1 MSNNN
6 ILLITM
12 GLTCDGLNSFTITG
26 RNWIKLDKWMRHY
39 DLESSDK
46 TMDATYYKIAENITP
61 KQQEKFV
68 YCYDLN
74 HAQNYIL
81 DLIYGPRGHNAEL
94 AFNGKERGEWL
105 EDKES
110 KDRYYEKEKAKKVL
124 EEMDVEKW
132 NPRSVGGKL
141 DFDRRAKE
149 DGIVWDEE

>member
-68 YCYDLN
+68 DYWTYEE
-74 HAQNYIL
+74 AQNYI
-81 DLIYGPRGHNAEL
+81 L
-94 AFNGKERGEWL
+94 AFNGKERGE
-105 EDKES
+105 
-110 KDRYYEKEKAKKVL
+110 VL

>member
-68 YCYDLN
+68 YCYDLKEAKDN
-74 HAQNYIL
+74 IIHL
-81 DLIYGPRGHNAEL
+81 REWK
-94 AFNGKERGEWL
+94 NG
-105 EDKES
+105 
-110 KDRYYEKEKAKKVL
+110 
-124 EEMDVEKW
+124 
-132 NPRSVGGKL
+132 
-141 DFDRRAKE
+141 
-149 DGIVWDEE
+149 

>member
-39 DLESSDK
+39 NLTDCDQ
-46 TMDATYYKIAENITP
+46 TMDISYYKIAQNVTP

-68 YCYDLN
+68 CCYDLN
-74 HAQNYIL
+74 QAQNYIL
-81 DLIYGPRGHNAEL
+81 DLC
-94 AFNGKERGEWL
+94 FDSKEEWD
-105 EDKES
+105 EYEKSE
-110 KDRYYEKEKAKKVL
+110 DRYYTKQHTKEVL
-124 EEMDVEKW
+124 AEMEIEKW